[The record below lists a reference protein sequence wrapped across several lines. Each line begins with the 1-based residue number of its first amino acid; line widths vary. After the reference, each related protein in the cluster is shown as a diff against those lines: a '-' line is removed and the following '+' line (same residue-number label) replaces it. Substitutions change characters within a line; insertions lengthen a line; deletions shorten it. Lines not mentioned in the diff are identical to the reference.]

1 MTVGHSMKMI
11 QFHTPLWI
19 YAAAGVA
26 ILWGKMKASQ
36 RNVYALTDIIKA
48 LIPSHMEKQRAI
60 VELACYLS
68 IGCIIAMGVIDPA
81 TPAQAF
87 AAGLGWTGLTTK

>member
-1 MTVGHSMKMI
+1 MI
-11 QFHTPLWI
+11 TQFHTPLWI
-19 YAAAGVA
+19 YAAVGVA
-26 ILWGKMKASQ
+26 ILWGKMRTSQ
-36 RNVYALTDIIKA
+36 RNVYALTDFIEA
-48 LIPSHMEKQRAI
+48 LIPSHMKKLRAI

-68 IGCIIAMGVIDPA
+68 LGGTVAIGVIDPA